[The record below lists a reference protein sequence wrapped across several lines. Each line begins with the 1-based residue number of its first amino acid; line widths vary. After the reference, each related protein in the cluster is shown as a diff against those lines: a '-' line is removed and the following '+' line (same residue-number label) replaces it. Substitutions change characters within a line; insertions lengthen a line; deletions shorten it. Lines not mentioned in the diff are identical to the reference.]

1 MEIRALQAQIEAAF
15 GARDRARGVDGTFR
29 RLVEEVGEVA
39 KALRAEDRAA
49 LALELA
55 DVAAWTVSLA
65 VLYGIDLDDALRRYG
80 RGCPRCGGAVCR
92 CPIDPAVR

>member
-1 MEIRALQAQIEAAF
+1 VEIRVLQDQIEAAF
-15 GARDRARGVDGTFR
+15 GARDRARGGDGTFR

-49 LALELA
+49 LALELT
-55 DVAAWTVSLA
+55 DVVAWTVSLA

-80 RGCPRCGGAVCR
+80 GGCPRCGASVCR
-92 CPIDPAVR
+92 CPIDPAAR

>member
-1 MEIRALQAQIEAAF
+1 VEIRALQGQIEAAF
-15 GARDRARGVDGTFR
+15 GSRDRARGADGTFR

-55 DVAAWTVSLA
+55 DVVAWTVSLA
-65 VLYGIDLDDALRRYG
+65 VMYGIDLDDALRRYG
-80 RGCPRCGGAVCR
+80 AGCPRCGASVCR

>member
-1 MEIRALQAQIEAAF
+1 VEIRALQDHIQAAF
-15 GARDRARGVDGTFR
+15 GARDRARGADGTFR

-39 KALRAEDRAA
+39 KALRAEDPAA

-55 DVAAWTVSLA
+55 DVVAWTVSLA
-65 VLYGIDLDDALRRYG
+65 VMYGIDLDTALRRYA
-80 RGCPRCGGAVCR
+80 RGCPRCGAPVCR

>member
-1 MEIRALQAQIEAAF
+1 MEIRALQDHIQAAF
-15 GARDRARGVDGTFR
+15 GTRDRARGADGTFR

-39 KALRAEDRAA
+39 KALRAEDPAA

-55 DVAAWTVSLA
+55 DVVAWTVSLA
-65 VLYGIDLDDALRRYG
+65 VMYGIDLDVALHRYD
-80 RGCPRCGGAVCR
+80 RGCPRCRAPVCR